1 MISKRIRF
9 WFLVYPDLTKPVGG
23 VKQIHRVAE
32 TLQSLGY
39 EAILVQDSESFHP
52 SWFKSRVSAISKK
65 DWFAKLNEL
74 TDSDYVVI
82 AETFLPII
90 RQIPSFIPIIIFNQ
104 NGAYSFGLPKF
115 QKSQPSKVLSL
126 YHQSRVVQ
134 VWCVSEHD
142 RQLLTQGFNLP
153 ASKVFHIPNN
163 IDSSGI
169 RSDIPKQRAIAFFTR
184 KNSSD
189 QDVVVEMLRSRSWL
203 SVGNSAYFILLTS
216 GSLRYFYEVLIYL
229 SFGHPE
235 DLIASRS
242 YGFTLRCGCHTGL
255 GGRELFNRA
264 ELYKCAVA
272 VEFGDWLGF
281 IDGLAFIHHRLT
293 YQEEEV
299 THQLSSLSAE
309 IIQSYGPF
317 ACSNALKVAIYLS
330 LDTDYHLPVHCG
342 L

>member
-1 MISKRIRF
+1 MTSKRFRF

-32 TLQSLGY
+32 TLVSLGH
-39 EAILVQDSESFHP
+39 EAILVQDSDSFHP
-52 SWFKSRVSAISKK
+52 QWFSSQVTSISKK
-65 DWFAKLNEL
+65 DWFAKLHEL

-82 AETFLPII
+82 AETFLPIL
-90 RQIPSFIPIIIFNQ
+90 QTIPSFIPIVIFNQ
-104 NGAYSFGLPKF
+104 NGSYSFGLPQFK
-115 QKSQPSKVLSL
+115 KSEPAKVFSA

-153 ASKVFHIPNN
+153 VSKVFHIPNN
-163 IDSSGI
+163 IDPSGI
-169 RSDIPKQRAIAFFTR
+169 RSDVPKQPAIAYFTR

-189 QDVVVEMLRSRSWL
+189 QDIVVEMLKSRSWL
-203 SVGNSAYFILLTS
+203 RGWKLLPIAS
-216 GSLRYFYEVLIYL
+216 CSHQEVLDILAKSSIYL

-235 DLIASRS
+235 GFGLPVAEAMASRCAVVG
-242 YGFTLRCGCHTGL
+242 YTGL

-272 VEFGDWLGF
+272 VDFGDWLGF
-281 IDGLAFIHHRLT
+281 IHGLASIHHRLIH
-293 YQEEEV
+293 QKEEFNY
-299 THQLSSLSAE
+299 QLSSLSTE

-317 ACSNALKVAIYLS
+317 ACSNALKAAISSLS
-330 LDTDYHLPVHCG
+330 LL
-342 L
+342 

>member
-1 MISKRIRF
+1 M
-9 WFLVYPDLTKPVGG
+9 
-23 VKQIHRVAE
+23 
-32 TLQSLGY
+32 QSLGY

-203 SVGNSAYFILLTS
+203 SGWKLLPIS
-216 GSLRYFYEVLIYL
+216 SCSHQEVLDIFARSSIYL

-235 DLIASRS
+235 GFGLPVAEAMASRCAVVG
-242 YGFTLRCGCHTGL
+242 YTGL

-299 THQLSSLSAE
+299 NYQLSSLSAE

-317 ACSNALKVAIYLS
+317 ACSNALKVAISFLS
-330 LDTDYHLPVHCG
+330 
-342 L
+342 

>member
-203 SVGNSAYFILLTS
+203 SGWKLLPIS
-216 GSLRYFYEVLIYL
+216 SCSHQEVLDIFARSSIYL

-235 DLIASRS
+235 GFGLPVAEAMASRCAVVG
-242 YGFTLRCGCHTGL
+242 YTGL

-281 IDGLAFIHHRLT
+281 IDGLAFIHHRLI

-299 THQLSSLSAE
+299 NYQLSSLSAE

-317 ACSNALKVAIYLS
+317 ACSNALKVAISFLS
-330 LDTDYHLPVHCG
+330 
-342 L
+342 